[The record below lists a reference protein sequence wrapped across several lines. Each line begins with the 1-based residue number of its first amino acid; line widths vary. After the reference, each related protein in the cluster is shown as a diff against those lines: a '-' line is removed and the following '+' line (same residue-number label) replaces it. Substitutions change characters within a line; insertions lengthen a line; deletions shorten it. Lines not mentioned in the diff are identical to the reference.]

1 MNIEIAI
8 EKLKEKDEQAF
19 EYIYNC
25 TKRLVYTVIIN
36 IAKDQSTTEDLM
48 QDTYIKMIQNIN
60 SYNNKYKFTTWIAT
74 IARNTALDYYRK
86 SKKQY
91 SIDVHEN
98 EYLFPTTT
106 NTGEDEYNT
115 NYLMRNLTEDQREV
129 VTLYAL
135 DELKHREIAEIL
147 NKPVGTVTWLYKSAM
162 DKLRKELENER

>member
-1 MNIEIAI
+1 MNIDIAI
-8 EKLKEKDEQAF
+8 EKLKEKDDLAF
-19 EYIYNC
+19 EYIYTS

-36 IAKDQSTTEDLM
+36 IVKDQSTTEDLM
-48 QDTYIKMIQNIN
+48 QDTYIKMIQSIN
-60 SYNNKYKFTTWIAT
+60 SYNKKFKFTTWIAT

-106 NTGEDEYNT
+106 NSAEDDYNT
-115 NYLMRNLTEDQREV
+115 NYLMRNLTNDEREV

-162 DKLRKELENER
+162 DKLRKELEDER